1 MPLTP
6 SEELMMEV
14 LASRS
19 RLGEPFWTF
28 DRRHLRT
35 ARNLLA
41 KNYVV
46 EIKFPT
52 ENLITV
58 EANRS
63 KLEKDFLREGYI
75 PPALGV
81 VRV

>member
-1 MPLTP
+1 MSLTP

-28 DRRHLRT
+28 NRRHLRT
-35 ARNLLA
+35 ARALLS
-41 KNYVV
+41 KNYVT
-46 EIKFPT
+46 EIKSPT

-58 EANRS
+58 TPNQDELKN
-63 KLEKDFLREGYI
+63 FLREDYL
-75 PPALGV
+75 PPALG
-81 VRV
+81 